1 MDNENYI
8 SPNKITKQYDITSG
22 TLRRW
27 AEAGKIRCLRPNGGK
42 RIYNIEDIKKIFN
55 KENNKDENA
64 TKNENDEEKTINF
77 AAQFKEELVGGNI
90 NFVAEI
96 KFTSSIKAL
105 NKRKH
110 AREAEPTE
118 YPLAFAFVTLPT
130 ASSKS
135 VIFLTDSS

>member
-55 KENNKDENA
+55 KNKTQENTQDTN
-64 TKNENDEEKTINF
+64 EEKKDNLNQEQNHQDQDIQNVLQKLKQNIQENTGDISINHIENELNDIMVLINHMKT
-77 AAQFKEELVGGNI
+77 KEN
-90 NFVAEI
+90 
-96 KFTSSIKAL
+96 
-105 NKRKH
+105 
-110 AREAEPTE
+110 
-118 YPLAFAFVTLPT
+118 
-130 ASSKS
+130 
-135 VIFLTDSS
+135 

>member
-55 KENNKDENA
+55 K
-64 TKNENDEEKTINF
+64 NE
-77 AAQFKEELVGGNI
+77 APGGNQGEDANRQQQPIVENPTPTGDKDIQNILVKLKRGIEENPSMDVIDHITNELNDIMVLI
-90 NFVAEI
+90 NHM
-96 KFTSSIKAL
+96 KQKDTK
-105 NKRKH
+105 
-110 AREAEPTE
+110 
-118 YPLAFAFVTLPT
+118 
-130 ASSKS
+130 
-135 VIFLTDSS
+135 

>member
-64 TKNENDEEKTINF
+64 TKNENDEEKKNDIQNILGKL
-77 AAQFKEELVGGNI
+77 KENIQNNDNIDSFDFITNEL
-90 NFVAEI
+90 
-96 KFTSSIKAL
+96 
-105 NKRKH
+105 
-110 AREAEPTE
+110 
-118 YPLAFAFVTLPT
+118 
-130 ASSKS
+130 S
-135 VIFLTDSS
+135 VITELINHIKENKN

>member
-55 KENNKDENA
+55 KTNNVDKIDDVKKKEDVQDNQEA
-64 TKNENDEEKTINF
+64 NRDIQNVLGKLKQNIQEEKNIDSINNI
-77 AAQFKEELVGGNI
+77 ASELSDI
-90 NFVAEI
+90 ITLIDHI
-96 KFTSSIKAL
+96 K
-105 NKRKH
+105 
-110 AREAEPTE
+110 
-118 YPLAFAFVTLPT
+118 
-130 ASSKS
+130 KS
-135 VIFLTDSS
+135 RV